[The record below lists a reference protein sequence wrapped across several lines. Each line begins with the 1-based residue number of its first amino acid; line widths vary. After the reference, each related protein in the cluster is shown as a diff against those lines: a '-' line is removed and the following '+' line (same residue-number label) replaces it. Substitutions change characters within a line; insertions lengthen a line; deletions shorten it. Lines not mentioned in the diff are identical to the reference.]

1 MPVPLLAHWVVDGI
15 SSIPYAVPALKT
27 APFVALIVL
36 LKRYFGGAR
45 NTSERPMHSKVVMIT
60 GGTSG
65 IGASIAHTLASQG
78 AQLILLTRHAPSDPF
93 LVDYIE
99 DLRKTT
105 GNQLI
110 YAEQVDLSSL
120 YSIRTFATKWIDNA
134 PPRRLD
140 MVILCANTMKPSS
153 TKPRTTVDCLD
164 EEWQVNYLANYH
176 LLSILSPALRAQPAD
191 RDVRV
196 IFGTCSSYIGAK
208 LDLKGL
214 EERTMRVSAAN
225 PASPNQDGSD
235 SKSAKRPARTLNNNN
250 KTASNIKAAQT
261 GMYATSKLA
270 LMIFAKS
277 FQSHLSAYER
287 PDKQPCNTRVL
298 VVDPGFSRTP
308 GTRRWITGGSL
319 FGLLIY
325 LMTWPIWWLLLKS
338 PQQGSQSFLMAAM
351 DIVLGAP
358 AAIFGGAG
366 VGAGLVGGKLIKEC
380 KEWDIV
386 RKEVMD
392 EKVGKELWDLSSR
405 QIEQRETEGAILRAL
420 EKKEREA
427 LEAERKKASATSG
440 ADSEGGAGSDRG
452 KGTKQQTAGSRRNK
466 KAK

>member
-1 MPVPLLAHWVVDGI
+1 MPVPFLAHWAAEGVSG
-15 SSIPYAVPALKT
+15 IPYALTALK
-27 APFVALIVL
+27 AAVVLAIIVL
-36 LKRYFGGAR
+36 LKRYFGGTR
-45 NTSERPMHSKVVMIT
+45 NSAERLMHSKVVMIT

-65 IGASIAHTLASQG
+65 IGASIAHNLASRG

-99 DLRKTT
+99 DLRNAT

-110 YAEQVDLSSL
+110 YAEQVDLASL

-140 MVILCANTMKPSS
+140 MVILCANVIKPSRS
-153 TKPRTTVDCLD
+153 NPRTTIDCLD

-208 LDLKGL
+208 LDFQTLKDRSM
-214 EERTMRVSAAN
+214 RTAHAI
-225 PASPNQDGSD
+225 PAPDKPEARIS
-235 SKSAKRPARTLNNNN
+235 RPAHKPAQTSPH
-250 KTASNIKAAQT
+250 KTARNTKADQSS
-261 GMYATSKLA
+261 MYASSKLA

-298 VVDPGFSRTP
+298 IVDPGFSRTP
-308 GTRRWITGGSL
+308 GTRRWITGASL
-319 FGLLIY
+319 LGLLIY
-325 LMTWPIWWLLLKS
+325 LITWPIWWLILKS
-338 PQQGSQSFLMAAM
+338 PQQGSQSFLTAAM
-351 DIVLGAP
+351 DVVFGAP
-358 AAIFGGAG
+358 AANIGGPG
-366 VGAGLVGGKLIKEC
+366 VGFGVSGGKLIKEC
-380 KEWDIV
+380 KEWDIL

-392 EKVGKELWDLSSR
+392 EKIGKELWEFSSR

-427 LEAERKKASATSG
+427 LEAERQNADASSG
-440 ADSEGGAGSDRG
+440 VDAAGETGSDPG
-452 KGTKQQTAGSRRNK
+452 KGHKQQTPGSRRSR